1 MYNDSYIPFSQI
13 NAELAF
19 HNIDL
24 YPYDN
29 TEDYDDEERMLNSS
43 IRVSFNHNDKLVQYI
58 YNLLL
63 GSSSLCCCWI
73 RKASCCQWK
82 GSDWT

>member
-1 MYNDSYIPFSQI
+1 MNIQINTHPNKI

-29 TEDYDDEERMLNSS
+29 TEDYDEEERMLNSS
-43 IRVSFNHNDKLVQYI
+43 IRVRHQNKKKREHWA
-58 YNLLL
+58 
-63 GSSSLCCCWI
+63 LCVSVCVI
-73 RKASCCQWK
+73 N
-82 GSDWT
+82 GIE